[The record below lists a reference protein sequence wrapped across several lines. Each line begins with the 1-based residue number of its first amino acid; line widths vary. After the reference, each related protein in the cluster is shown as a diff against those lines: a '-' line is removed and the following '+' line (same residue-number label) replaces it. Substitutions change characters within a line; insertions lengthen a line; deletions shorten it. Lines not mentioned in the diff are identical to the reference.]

1 MKSKTIMKK
10 KLQPL
15 TLDAIEMLLDR
26 KMDEK
31 LQPIKDDLLS
41 VKEDVLSVKT
51 DLSSVKTDLSSVKTD
66 LSSVKND
73 LSSVKTDVA
82 SVKTDVSSVRSDLV
96 AMEKRLDTKFLK
108 LFDFLDKEVMK
119 DRRRT
124 ARLEEVVGISNNEY

>member
-41 VKEDVLSVKT
+41 VKEDVL
-51 DLSSVKTDLSSVKTD
+51 SVKTDLSSVKTD